1 MWREIDPVAA
11 MQTHIARL
19 YRRRHNISIQE
30 FLDLDRKVDI
40 LGYIE
45 RGYELFHL
53 IGEEGILDEIDEYC
67 NAQLGLPVNEVLN
80 VKYTAN

>member
-19 YRRRHNISIQE
+19 YRKRHNLGIRE

-40 LGYIE
+40 LGFIE
-45 RGYELFHL
+45 IGYEPFHL
-53 IGEEGILDEIDEYC
+53 TGDEGILDEIDGYC
-67 NAQLGLPVNEVLN
+67 NERLAQNS
-80 VKYTAN
+80 